1 MPALQDQ
8 ASGHNGRGAF
18 GRRAL
23 EPLGRLFALPLIL
36 GSLIMAG
43 PARAGD
49 IALLE
54 SLGFSEAGDVFAFQ
68 QSGVE
73 DGSGF
78 PYAEIFF
85 LDLKSDRFL
94 EPSPIRVRLNE
105 DGALVADAV
114 AEARAAAADLLSR
127 TMPDKRNGH
136 VVLDNPPTDLSSD
149 GKAARFVAR
158 PVLPPIDEPV
168 ELRMETFPLEGP
180 EICQDIGRPVMGY
193 RIVKLAL
200 EPGQKAS
207 VLHEDTAIP
216 TSRGCPLDYAIRQVR
231 VYEKPGGGFA
241 AVSLIAVQSHGFEGP
256 DIRYIANPVPMPV
269 PR

>member
-1 MPALQDQ
+1 
-8 ASGHNGRGAF
+8 
-18 GRRAL
+18 
-23 EPLGRLFALPLIL
+23 
-36 GSLIMAG
+36 MAG

-114 AEARAAAADLLSR
+114 AEARAAAADLLTR

-158 PVLPPIDEPV
+158 PVLPPIDEPLPD
-168 ELRMETFPLEGP
+168 EQTDEFL
-180 EICQDIGRPVMGY
+180 D
-193 RIVKLAL
+193 AL
-200 EPGQKAS
+200 EIARTTDEKH
-207 VLHEDTAIP
+207 LEDSAALDP
-216 TSRGCPLDYAIRQVR
+216 TDSDYAQKELDLERALKDADHRIDSLDRYAR
-231 VYEKPGGGFA
+231 SAAEAFA
-241 AVSLIAVQSHGFEGP
+241 
-256 DIRYIANPVPMPV
+256 
-269 PR
+269 

>member
-1 MPALQDQ
+1 M
-8 ASGHNGRGAF
+8 
-18 GRRAL
+18 RRPRQWGDRAMKRFR
-23 EPLGRLFALPLIL
+23 RLLALPLIL
-36 GSLIMAG
+36 AAVMMAG

-78 PYAEIFF
+78 PYADIFF

-114 AEARAAAADLLSR
+114 AEARAAAADLFTK

-136 VVLDNPPTDLSSD
+136 VVLDNPPTDLSSN
-149 GKAARFVAR
+149 GKLARFAIAGEDKKWFWAEAT
-158 PVLPPIDEPV
+158 IDG
-168 ELRMETFPLEGP
+168 ET
-180 EICQDIGRPVMGY
+180 VV
-193 RIVKLAL
+193 VKS
-200 EPGQKAS
+200 PD
-207 VLHEDTAIP
+207 VP
-216 TSRGCPLDYAIRQVR
+216 
-231 VYEKPGGGFA
+231 KP
-241 AVSLIAVQSHGFEGP
+241 IAVRYGFTMNPAKANLYNKEGIP
-256 DIRYIANPVPMPV
+256 ASPFRTDGW
-269 PR
+269 